1 MSGSISNQLSGRD
14 ARLEVKICGVC
25 RPEDAALVSAA
36 GADYI
41 GVILAPGGR
50 RSRTTEEAA
59 RIFAAAPGCARVG
72 VFVDEA
78 PARIRALAAELALD
92 VVQLHGTE
100 EPALLAELRAA
111 GRQLWKA
118 LHPRTAAEFLAGIKA
133 YAAAA
138 DALLLDGWS
147 ATAPGG
153 TGARAPW
160 TELGAVRHELP
171 PALRLVLAGGLHPG
185 NLAAAAT
192 SLAPQVV
199 DVSSGVEGADG
210 WKAPALIE
218 SFVAA
223 ARGLVTRAV

>member
-1 MSGSISNQLSGRD
+1 MFMRD
-14 ARLEVKICGVC
+14 TRLEVKICGVC

-41 GVILAPGGR
+41 GIILAPGGR

-78 PARIRALAAELALD
+78 PARIRAVAAELALD

-100 EPALLAELRAA
+100 APALLAELRCA

-118 LHPRTAAEFLAGIKA
+118 LRPRTAAEFLAGVKA
-133 YAAAA
+133 YADAA

-160 TELGAVRHELP
+160 AELSTARPELP
-171 PALRLVLAGGLHPG
+171 NGLRLVLAGGLHPD
-185 NLAAAAT
+185 NLAAAAA
-192 SLAPQVV
+192 SLTPQVV

-210 WKAPALIE
+210 WKDPALIR

-223 ARGLVTRAV
+223 AHGVATRAV